1 MDKKVN
7 ASLLQLC
14 SLLTPYEEHE
24 FSQKDTN
31 WEQIIHLAKQH
42 RVTPILS
49 RLLNDQKIEI
59 PPEAKK
65 KLESQSKSVNF
76 KMLKLTAELLRL
88 TKEFDQERIQFIS
101 LKGPVQSLQ
110 IFGDISIKHSR
121 DLDILIEE
129 SKVEQCLVLLKK
141 MGYQTSSFYLT
152 LNKRQKRYFLKSQNQ
167 LLFFHPERKV
177 QLEVHWRLFANKA
190 FLEFPFHDLLSNA
203 ETVMLENYSFKS
215 VGKLHLINY
224 LLAHGAKHQ
233 WSMLYWVV
241 EILHFLKNNSISLE
255 QLYSES
261 KKQNVHRPFLQFL
274 GLAQKLFSFKIPRNI
289 ESELDKFQISKLVSN
304 ALEAIQTDSE
314 KLREKSFILYCK
326 KVFYQM
332 SLKRELSYKLGSLNW
347 ISVND
352 FQTLNLPQ
360 ELFFLY
366 YPLRPFLWCKRYLF
380 S

>member
-14 SLLTPYEEHE
+14 SLLSPFEEPKISLKE
-24 FSQKDTN
+24 KN
-31 WEQIIHLAKQH
+31 WEEIVELAKQH
-42 RVTPILS
+42 RVSPLLS
-49 RLLNDQKIEI
+49 RAIHDQQLELPSKVT
-59 PPEAKK
+59 K
-65 KLESQSKSVNF
+65 KLESQSRAVNY

-88 TKEFDQERIQFIS
+88 TKELDQERIHSIS

-110 IFGDISIKHSR
+110 IFGDIAIKHSR

-129 SKVEQCLVLLKK
+129 SKVDQCVVLLKK
-141 MGYQTSSFYLT
+141 MGYKTSSFYGS
-152 LNKRQKRYFLKSQNQ
+152 LNNRQKSYFLKSQNQ
-167 LLFFHPERKV
+167 LQFYHPERKV
-177 QLEVHWRLFANKA
+177 QLEIHWRLFANRS
-190 FLEFPFHDLLSNA
+190 FLD
-203 ETVMLENYSFKS
+203 YSFEELYESAEKVS
-215 VGKLHLINY
+215 LTNYHLLGLGELHMINY

-241 EILHFLKNNSISLE
+241 EILYFLKNNSISLE
-255 QLYSES
+255 HLHLEA
-261 KKQNVHRPFLQFL
+261 KKQGVHRPSLQFL
-274 GLAQKLFSFKIPRNI
+274 GLAQKLFSLKIPSNI
-289 ESELDKFQISKLVSN
+289 ESVLDKFQVLKLVSN

-314 KLREKSFILYCK
+314 KLKEKSFILYSK
-326 KVFYQM
+326 KGFYQM
-332 SLKRELSYKLGSLNW
+332 SLKKELSYKLGSLNW

-352 FQTLNLPQ
+352 FQTLNLPS